1 MHFQHINT
9 TRTSFPVHRKSAGE
23 LHFLRFLTQSEQ
35 GAAQVAHEVPE
46 TASLDPFLV
55 SYLAADK
62 GSRDKVDRI
71 AEHGESAKT
80 ATVSNGLGVLPERV
94 AGAEVGDDAQSAV
107 IEAAAYSVGPLTR
120 HIAQVLI
127 MDHVQVEPS

>member
-1 MHFQHINT
+1 MNAFQ
-9 TRTSFPVHRKSAGE
+9 
-23 LHFLRFLTQSEQ
+23 FLGLLTQ
-35 GAAQVAHEVPE
+35 GAKTAAEVAYKVPE
-46 TASLDPFLV
+46 TASLDPFLL

-62 GSRDKVDRI
+62 GSRDKVDGR

-107 IEAAAYSVGPLTR
+107 IEAA
-120 HIAQVLI
+120 
-127 MDHVQVEPS
+127 